1 MKAKIVL
8 GVLLVILGTA
18 FGAAREF
25 SGEPMPPCKPKANCQ
40 AGAKAAGD
48 PEPICLPGKPCQAGE
63 RTLSGDPIP
72 ICLPEKPCLA
82 GK

>member
-1 MKAKIVL
+1 MKAKFML
-8 GVLLVILGTA
+8 GVLLLVV
-18 FGAAREF
+18 GAALR
-25 SGEPMPPCKPKANCQ
+25 G
-40 AGAKAAGD
+40 GLAGD